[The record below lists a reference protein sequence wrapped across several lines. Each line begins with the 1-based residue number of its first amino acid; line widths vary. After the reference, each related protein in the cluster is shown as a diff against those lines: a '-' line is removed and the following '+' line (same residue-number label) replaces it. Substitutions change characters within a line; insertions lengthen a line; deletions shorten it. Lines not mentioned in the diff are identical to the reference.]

1 MNCVQISCT
10 LGQIS
15 LEGRRPPLMLNGA
28 SLPSYL
34 PYDTSPRAG
43 GFVAGRFLTGLRPQ
57 EYFFHCMAGR
67 EVCVCLD
74 LKLVV
79 YDIDYTLTEA
89 LTFVPCFEFLF
100 QFIIITG
107 TLVLSCFNTILAF
120 LALHFLA
127 GSTRV
132 ACFFYCVF

>member
-28 SLPSYL
+28 SLPSFKS
-34 PYDTSPRAG
+34 YDVSPRAG

-67 EVCVCLD
+67 EV
-74 LKLVV
+74 
-79 YDIDYTLTEA
+79 
-89 LTFVPCFEFLF
+89 
-100 QFIIITG
+100 G
-107 TLVLSCFNTILAF
+107 SCYCCYCYW
-120 LALHFLA
+120 
-127 GSTRV
+127 TRSWLLLLL
-132 ACFFYCVF
+132 

>member
-1 MNCVQISCT
+1 VNCVQISCT

-57 EYFFHCMAGR
+57 EYFFHCVAGR
-67 EVCVCLD
+67 EVVHL
-74 LKLVV
+74 
-79 YDIDYTLTEA
+79 
-89 LTFVPCFEFLF
+89 
-100 QFIIITG
+100 
-107 TLVLSCFNTILAF
+107 TLV
-120 LALHFLA
+120 ALITF
-127 GSTRV
+127 
-132 ACFFYCVF
+132 